1 MLHHILRSRTC
12 TLRALST
19 TPPSAPLVGYV
30 RLWSSE
36 DAIGYGLPG
45 ADEGFAIKRAHGPVQ
60 PPGER
65 FHVAFGAQSRSH
77 VDEFFRVALAHGGRS
92 NGGPGLRPEYGPNYY
107 AAFIS
112 DPDGYRLEAV
122 ITQAE

>member
-77 VDEFFRVALAHGGRS
+77 VDDFFVSRWHMGAEATEGLGCVL
-92 NGGPGLRPEYGPNYY
+92 NTGPITTPPLSQTRTVTGSRP
-107 AAFIS
+107 
-112 DPDGYRLEAV
+112 
-122 ITQAE
+122 